1 MHIWNVLNKTK
12 LRDCVC
18 VATVDS
24 GGSAAGTAHHDEEY
38 ARQVAHQMTVQ
49 LHNILLSIM
58 FTTILL
64 DRKNTSK
71 AHSTPA
77 PTEIAGPM
85 QRCADQALN

>member
-1 MHIWNVLNKTK
+1 M
-12 LRDCVC
+12 
-18 VATVDS
+18 
-24 GGSAAGTAHHDEEY
+24 AACAMPE
-38 ARQVAHQMTVQ
+38 TVQ

-77 PTEIAGPM
+77 PTEIAGRM